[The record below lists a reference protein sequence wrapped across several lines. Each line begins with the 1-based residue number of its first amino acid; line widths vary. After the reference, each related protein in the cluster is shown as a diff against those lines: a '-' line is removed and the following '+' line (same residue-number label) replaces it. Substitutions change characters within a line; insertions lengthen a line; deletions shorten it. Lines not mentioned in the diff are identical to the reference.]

1 MTSET
6 HEFTRHISTHHHNS
20 WGDLQLT
27 VILTC
32 CTCDE
37 NFRRLLFP
45 KLDKLLP
52 GMRRR
57 EREALNH
64 TYLYSPIKINS
75 KNGFPNVMF
84 LGA

>member
-1 MTSET
+1 MQQGAHIKNEVHMTSET

-64 TYLYSPIKINS
+64 TCTAPLK
-75 KNGFPNVMF
+75 
-84 LGA
+84 